1 MSVFTDDI
9 LNRCQKEID
18 NQTYCIEQQEDL
30 PQARLA
36 RGKANFIKA
45 MALLQDEPLIAESV
59 KKSIDALRKDGG
71 DNPSPVYKRM
81 IKSAQSYYEDVY
93 ELFD

>member
-9 LNRCQKEID
+9 LKRCQREID
-18 NQTYCIEQQEDL
+18 DQTNFIEQQGDL
-30 PQARLA
+30 SQVMIA
-36 RGKANFIKA
+36 RGKAHFIKV
-45 MALLQDEPLIAESV
+45 MVLLQDEPLIAENV

-71 DNPSPVYKRM
+71 DNPSPAYRRM
-81 IKSAQSYYEDVY
+81 IGTAQSYYDAVY